1 MAAPSASTSWK
12 GERMSRPFAIIVGA
26 GPVGLMLANLLGASG
41 ACVLILER
49 RTEPYTVPRAI
60 AYDAE
65 SLRLFQKI
73 GLLDQLEPTLERDVP
88 VVYFNG
94 KGRELMRMAR
104 PDQTYGHSQ
113 TGSFYQPEMEAVL
126 RDGLARFPHVEL
138 RMGAAVTG
146 LSQDVGGVRVAYTTA
161 DGERHLAE
169 ADYLI
174 GCDGGQSFVRD
185 AAGIGFGGD
194 TFAEKWLV
202 VDCID
207 EGYGVREMQF
217 FCDPARPALTLPVSR
232 GRRRWEFLQMPGETS
247 AELER
252 EATVRR
258 LIAGYA
264 PNDRSIIERAA
275 VYTFHARYA
284 DRFRDRRVLL
294 AGDAAHVNPPF
305 AGQGLNGGLR
315 DAQNLAWKLDLVRR
329 CIAGDALLDSYETER
344 RPHVKAMT
352 DFAIK
357 LGGTIMPTARWRATM
372 RDLSMAALQLVPGHV
387 DHVDR
392 GGLLPR
398 PRLAD
403 GAVCSSARAA
413 GHMLVQPR
421 IDEQLLDEITGPGW
435 AAVGVG
441 IDPATGLHRDDLAL
455 LEQLGAQLVM
465 ADHTAVAKQVGQ
477 RRIAIVRPDR
487 FIADVLSDD
496 AATPRLGWLRGA
508 LALNA
513 GAPNMITPA
522 ADPRLARAENPVAKA
537 QDLAFVMF
545 GRPDLDE
552 MARFLVD
559 FGLKRVER
567 RPDRL
572 VMRAAR
578 GPGPAHVT
586 VQAKKPGFI
595 GLALR
600 VRSEADLEALA
611 RLPGASAIEPL
622 DLPGGGHHVR
632 LTDPAGFQVW
642 AVAGQA
648 TIGEDPVRSAT
659 PANTPQRLERVN
671 EFARAPL
678 QPATVLRAGH
688 CVLGAVNFFATARW
702 YIETFGLIPSDVQCL
717 SADDAA
723 LAFMRCD
730 RGDDPADHHTVV
742 VAQNVAN
749 GFSHAAFEVI
759 DLDDVALGQE
769 WLLSKGWRHAWG
781 LGRHVLGSQIFDY
794 WRDPHGDKLEHYAD
808 GDLLSADVPTGY
820 SRLTS
825 SSLYQWGPPVPADFE
840 KPKITP
846 ALIATA
852 IRNIRA
858 SPELDFARLRRLL
871 GAISAP
877 SRPWMN

>member
-1 MAAPSASTSWK
+1 
-12 GERMSRPFAIIVGA
+12 MSRPFAIIVGA
-26 GPVGLMLANLLGASG
+26 GPVGLMLANLLGGSG
-41 ACVLILER
+41 GRVLVLER

-60 AYDAE
+60 AYDSE

-94 KGRELMRMAR
+94 NGRELMRMAR
-104 PDQTYGHSQ
+104 PDRPYGHSQ
-113 TGSFYQPEMEAVL
+113 TGTFYQPEMEAVL
-126 RDGLARFPHVEL
+126 RAGVARFGHVEVK
-138 RMGAAVTG
+138 MGAAVTG
-146 LSQDVGGVRVAYTTA
+146 LSQDGGGVQIAYTTT
-161 DGERHLAE
+161 DGIPHRVE
-169 ADYLI
+169 ADFVI

-232 GRRRWEFLQMPGETS
+232 GRRRWEFLQLPGETS
-247 AELER
+247 TDLER
-252 EATVRR
+252 EETVRR

-264 PNDRSIIERAA
+264 PVDRSIIERAT

-284 DRFRDRRVLL
+284 DRFRERRVLL

-329 CIAGDALLDSYETER
+329 GVAGDALLDSYETER

-352 DFAIK
+352 DLALK
-357 LGGTIMPTARWRATM
+357 LGRIIMPTARWRANM
-372 RDLSMAALQLVPGHV
+372 RDMSMAAMALVPGQK

-392 GGLLPR
+392 GGMLPR

-421 IDEQLLDEITGPGW
+421 IGDTLLDELTGPGW
-435 AAVGVG
+435 AALGVG
-441 IDPATGLHRDDLAL
+441 TDPAAGLHVDDLAL
-455 LEQLGAQLVM
+455 LARLGARLVT
-465 ADHTAVAKQVGQ
+465 ADHPLLAEQVGNG
-477 RRIAIVRPDR
+477 RIAIVRPDR
-487 FIADVLSDD
+487 FIADVLPAD
-496 AATPRLGWLRGA
+496 AAAPRLGWLRGA
-508 LALNA
+508 LALSA
-513 GAPNMITPA
+513 GAAIMNNPA
-522 ADPRLARAENPVAKA
+522 ADPRLARTESPVAKA

-545 GRPDLDE
+545 ARPDLDKME
-552 MARFLVD
+552 RFLVD
-559 FGLKRVER
+559 FGLKRAER

-586 VQAKKPGFI
+586 LAAKKPGFI

-600 VRSEADLEALA
+600 VRDEADLEALA

-622 DLPGGGHHVR
+622 DLPGRGRHVR

-642 AVAGQA
+642 AVTGQA
-648 TIGEDPVRSAT
+648 TIAEDPVRAPT
-659 PANTPQRLERVN
+659 PANTSQRLERVN
-671 EFARAPL
+671 DFARAPL
-678 QPATVLRAGH
+678 QPASVLRLGH
-688 CVLGAVNFFATARW
+688 CAIGAVNFFATARW
-702 YIETFGLIPSDVQCL
+702 YIDIFGMIPSDVQYL
-717 SADDAA
+717 SAGDPA
-723 LAFMRCD
+723 LTFMRCD
-730 RGDDPADHHTVV
+730 RGADPADHHCVV

-749 GFSHAAFEVI
+749 GFSHAAFEVV

-769 WLLSKGWRHAWG
+769 WLMAKGWNHAWG

-794 WRDPHGDKLEHYAD
+794 WRDPHGDKLEHFAD
-808 GDLLSADVPTGY
+808 GDLLSADVPTGW
-820 SRLTS
+820 SPLTA

-846 ALIATA
+846 GLIATA
-852 IRNIRA
+852 IRNIRS
-858 SPELDFARLRRLL
+858 SPELDVARLRRLL
-871 GAISAP
+871 GAISEP
-877 SRPWMN
+877 SRPWIK

>member
-1 MAAPSASTSWK
+1 MAAPSASISFK
-12 GERMSRPFAIIVGA
+12 VERMSRPFAIIVGA
-26 GPVGLMLANLLGASG
+26 GPVGLMLANLLGLSG
-41 ACVLILER
+41 ARVLVLER
-49 RTEPYTVPRAI
+49 RTAPYTVPRAI
-60 AYDAE
+60 AYDGE

-94 KGRELMRMAR
+94 NGRELMRMAR
-104 PDQTYGHSQ
+104 PEQPYGHSQ
-113 TGSFYQPEMEAVL
+113 TGTFYQPEMEAVL
-126 RDGLARFPHVEL
+126 RTGLTRFDHVEVK
-138 RMGAAVTG
+138 MGAAVTG
-146 LSQDVGGVRVAYTTA
+146 LSQNSDDLRVAYTTA
-161 DGERHLAE
+161 DGTRHLAE
-169 ADYLI
+169 ADYAI

-185 AAGIGFGGD
+185 AVGIGFGGD
-194 TFAEKWLV
+194 TYAEKWLV

-232 GRRRWEFLQMPGETS
+232 GRRRWEFLQLPGETS
-247 AELER
+247 ADLER
-252 EATVRR
+252 EETVRS

-264 PNDRSIIERAA
+264 PNDRSIIERAT

-284 DRFRDRRVLL
+284 DRFRERRVLL

-329 CIAGDALLDSYETER
+329 GIASDGLLDSYETER

-357 LGGTIMPTARWRATM
+357 LGGTIMPTARWRANL
-372 RDLSMAALQLVPGHV
+372 RDMSMAAMRLVPGHV
-387 DHVDR
+387 DHVDK
-392 GGLLPR
+392 GGMLPR

-403 GAVCSSARAA
+403 GAVCSSARSA

-421 IDEQLLDEITGPGW
+421 IGDQLLDERTGPGW

-441 IDPATGLHRDDLAL
+441 IDPATGLHADDLAL
-455 LEQLGAQLVM
+455 LAQLEVRLVA
-465 ADHTAVAKQVGQ
+465 ADHPALAGQVGHG
-477 RRIAIVRPDR
+477 RIAIVRPDR
-487 FIADVLSDD
+487 FIADVVPAD
-496 AATPRLGWLRGA
+496 ATTARLGWLRAA
-508 LALNA
+508 LDLSA
-513 GAPNMITPA
+513 GAATMTDPA
-522 ADPRLARAENPVAKA
+522 ADPRLVRAEQPVAKA

-545 GRPDLDE
+545 ARPDLDTME
-552 MARFLVD
+552 RFLVD
-559 FGLKRVER
+559 FGLKRSER

-586 VQAKKPGFI
+586 FQVKKPGFI
-595 GLALR
+595 GMALR
-600 VRSEADLEALA
+600 VRDDADLAALA
-611 RLPGASAIEPL
+611 RLPGASAIAPL
-622 DLPGGGHHVR
+622 DLPGGGRHVR
-632 LTDPAGFQVW
+632 LTDPAGFEVW

-648 TIGEDPVRSAT
+648 IIAEDPVRAPT

-671 EFARAPL
+671 DFARAPL
-678 QPATVLRAGH
+678 QPASVLRPGH
-688 CVLGAVNFFATARW
+688 CAIGAVNFFATARW
-702 YIETFGLIPSDVQCL
+702 YIDTFGMIPSDVQYL
-717 SADDAA
+717 SAGDPA
-723 LAFMRCD
+723 LTFMRCD
-730 RGDDPADHHTVV
+730 RGADPADHHCVV

-759 DLDDVALGQE
+759 DIDDVALGQE
-769 WLLSKGWRHAWG
+769 WLLAKGWKHAWG

-808 GDLLSADVPTGY
+808 GDLLSADVPTGW
-820 SRLTS
+820 SELTS
-825 SSLYQWGPPVPADFE
+825 SSLYQWGPPVPTDFE
-840 KPKITP
+840 KPRLTP

-852 IRNIRA
+852 IRNIRR
-858 SPELDFARLRRLL
+858 SPELDVARLRRLMA
-871 GAISAP
+871 AISAP
-877 SRPWMN
+877 SRPWTK